1 MKVSWSPLALEK
13 LGHAADFIALD
24 NPNAAEKWVN
34 DLFDKTDLLTNQPEM
49 GRIVQEL
56 QKANLRE
63 LIFGNYRVIY
73 MISTEIRILTIRNCR
88 QMLTEDDL

>member
-1 MKVSWSPLALEK
+1 MKVSWSPLAMEK

-24 NPNAAEKWVN
+24 SPNAAEKWVN
-34 DLFDKTDLLTNQPEM
+34 NLFDKTELLTSQPEM
-49 GRIVQEL
+49 GRIVPEL
-56 QKANLRE
+56 QKANVRE

-73 MISTEIRILTIRNCR
+73 MISNEIRILTVRNCR